1 MEYTWRRGRPKE
13 FILSGKAKDILL
25 SLYESP
31 KYFAELLRDIGGSP
45 SSINA
50 NLKDLKEEE
59 LIEDKYTGT
68 VRVISLTPKGIEAV
82 KYILMTESLLKKPE
96 IEEVKEIP
104 RNRKKWILSLLYL
117 AFPNEIKGI
126 TRLMK
131 YLFLMKR
138 EYEINNEYNFIP
150 YSHGP
155 CSFEVFEDLEKLE
168 RMGLIEIEKK
178 IHEPKIAGD
187 WQIVKKIKLTEK
199 GKEVAEKIYNELDN
213 VTKVKL
219 DELVKRFSRYTFAG
233 LLHYVYE
240 KYPEECKEVE

>member
-1 MEYTWRRGRPKE
+1 MEKGRKSDI
-13 FILSGKAKDILL
+13 FFGKSRDILL

-31 KYFAELLRDIGGSP
+31 KYLSELVRDIKAGMP
-45 SSINA
+45 FII
-50 NLKDLKEEE
+50 KKVRELKEKGLIKEE
-59 LIEDKYTGT
+59 YSEEKKLRIL
-68 VRVISLTPKGIEAV
+68 SLTEEGIKIAKFI
-82 KYILMTESLLKKPE
+82 KYQESLLRKPE
-96 IEEVKEIP
+96 IEEMKEIP
-104 RNRKKWILSLLYL
+104 KDRKKWILSLLYL

-168 RMGLIEIEKK
+168 RMGLIEIEVE

-199 GKEVAEKIYNELDN
+199 GKEIAEKIYNELDN
-213 VTKVKL
+213 LTKVKL

>member
-1 MEYTWRRGRPKE
+1 MSRARKGKE
-13 FILSGKAKDILL
+13 KDIFSGKAKDILL

-31 KYFAELLRDIGGSP
+31 KYLAELTKDIGGAP
-45 SSINA
+45 FFIIA
-50 NLKDLKEEE
+50 KLEDLKREG
-59 LIEDKYTGT
+59 LIEDKYIQTK
-68 VRVISLTPKGIEAV
+68 RIISLTEKGIEVA
-82 KYILMTESLLKKPE
+82 KFIKLQENLFKKPE

-104 RNRKKWILSLLYL
+104 KDRKKWILLLLHL
-117 AFPNEIKGI
+117 ANEIKGI
-126 TRLMK
+126 TRFMK
-131 YLFLMKR
+131 YLFLMKK

-187 WQIVKKIKLTEK
+187 WQIVKKFKLTEK

-219 DELVKRFSRYTFAG
+219 NELIERFGKYTFAG
-233 LLHYVYE
+233 LLRYVYE